1 MLKLIIPYQDF
12 NSNDRKESF
21 YFNYTDADIMEMN
34 LKEKGGLE
42 YYLNQIIKAE
52 DGKQIIN
59 FFKEIILNAYGEK
72 SADGRGFIKSKEA
85 SNNFA
90 STNAYYRLMVY
101 IATDAKAAANF
112 VNACTS
118 KTMVVIELP
127 SEDNIDIESTD
138 IKSTDNETS
147 VEA

>member
-59 FFKEIILNAYGEK
+59 FFK
-72 SADGRGFIKSKEA
+72 
-85 SNNFA
+85 
-90 STNAYYRLMVY
+90 
-101 IATDAKAAANF
+101 
-112 VNACTS
+112 
-118 KTMVVIELP
+118 
-127 SEDNIDIESTD
+127 
-138 IKSTDNETS
+138 
-147 VEA
+147 